1 MTSKEKAIIDE
12 ISNVVENLSQK
23 IENFQVKI
31 EQLCKSTGSCNRIKT
46 VHKDLL
52 SSKKEEESG
61 ININTLCEKE

>member
-31 EQLCKSTGSCNRIKT
+31 EKLCKSTGSCNRIKT

-52 SSKKEEESG
+52 SSKKEEKNG
-61 ININTLCEKE
+61 TDIDTLCKKE